1 MSRSTYKSLRRSVVE
16 KQKQLQ
22 RAQALCTRLSDQ
34 LFVLQERVWQTE
46 IGARLRREHC
56 LQLLTDIDKLDSGPT
71 TESDSDA

>member
-46 IGARLRREHC
+46 IGARLRKEEC
-56 LQLLTDIDKLDSGPT
+56 LRWLADIEAPDYLTKEDKQ
-71 TESDSDA
+71 